1 MNFNEPTLLRFDI
14 GSTYVTL
21 SSIHMDQEPLL
32 VTLFFTFMIGAG
44 FGFYLARFFF

>member
-1 MNFNEPTLLRFDI
+1 
-14 GSTYVTL
+14 
-21 SSIHMDQEPLL
+21 MDQEPLL